1 MFSHDMTSTRSG
13 TPVVLNPLKAIA
25 IAYTWMV
32 LQFCANLRNSAKFDD
47 EFKK

>member
-1 MFSHDMTSTRSG
+1 MFSHDITSTRSG

-25 IAYTWMV
+25 IAYAWMV
-32 LQFCANLRNSAKFDD
+32 LQFYLRNSPKFVD